1 MATKDM
7 VLEALRGVMDP
18 ELGMSVVGLG
28 MIREVLITGEQVEVK
43 MVLTAPFCPL
53 AGTITENARQAVE
66 ALPGVREAKVALL
79 DEPWDPA
86 WIKRWT

>member
-18 ELGMSVVGLG
+18 ELGMSIVDLG
-28 MIREVLITGEQVEVK
+28 MVRDVVIAEGRVEVK

-53 AGTITENARQAVE
+53 AGVITEEARQAVA
-66 ALPGVREAKVALL
+66 ALPGVQEAVVTLL

-86 WIKRWT
+86 WIKRGA

>member
-1 MATKDM
+1 MATKEM

-18 ELGMSVVGLG
+18 ELGMSVMDLG
-28 MIREVLITGEQVEVK
+28 MIREVLISDERVEVK

-53 AGTITENARQAVE
+53 AGVITENARQAIE
-66 ALPGVREAKVALL
+66 ALPGVQEAKVTLL

-86 WIKRWT
+86 WIKRGA